1 MGYWS
6 YPRNQSVVQKRAK
19 ARRQLN
25 RLKKNNPDIQ
35 PVLIDGNALV
45 RNWWGRAW
53 NRSLEQ
59 HASISSRVGRGKSY
73 VRNGMV
79 LDLRASSGTAT
90 ALVQGNAAQP
100 YEVVM
105 DIAPVDPDKW
115 EWICEQVRG
124 EIGALEVLYDGRF
137 SDDVE
142 SLFCHR
148 VDGIFPMPREMEF
161 SCTCADT
168 EELCK
173 HAAAI
178 LYAVGTRMDEDPELF
193 FRLRQVPPEDL
204 ITEGAPIPPP
214 REEAPAPESAE
225 DLIVDLDQIPAPRV
239 ADEPAP
245 DEEAPVVKRKPGRP
259 RKSETSAGEAPVK
272 RKPGRP
278 RKSET
283 AAGEAPVKRKP
294 GRPRKSETAAGEAPV
309 KRKPGRPR
317 KSETAAGE
325 APVKRK
331 PGRPK
336 KSETAE
342 AAPVVKRRPG
352 RPKKSETAGAAP
364 VVKRRPGRPRKN
376 EAAPPEPKKPVII
389 RRRKKS
395 DTEKIAD
402 IICEAESGI
411 DIATL
416 VEKTG
421 FEERKIYNVV
431 HRLKRKGRISNPG
444 WGIYAK
450 P

>member
-6 YPRNQSVVQKRAK
+6 YPRHQSVIQKRAK

-25 RLKKNNPDIQ
+25 RLMKNNPDIQ
-35 PVLIDGNALV
+35 PVLIEGNALV

-73 VRNGMV
+73 VRNCMV
-79 LDLRASSGTAT
+79 LDLRASTGTAT
-90 ALVQGNAAQP
+90 ALVQGNAARP
-100 YEVVM
+100 YEVIAEIDQM
-105 DIAPVDPDKW
+105 DPAKW
-115 EWICEQVRG
+115 EWICDQVRG

-142 SLFCHR
+142 SLFYHR
-148 VDGIFPMPREMEF
+148 VDGIFPMPREMHF
-161 SCTCADT
+161 SCTCSDHN
-168 EELCK
+168 ELCK

-178 LYAVGTRMDEDPELF
+178 LYALGTRMDEDPSLF
-193 FRLRQVPPEDL
+193 FRLRQVPAEDL

-214 REEAPAPESAE
+214 REEPAAPESR
-225 DLIVDLDQIPAPRV
+225 DDIIVNLDEIPSPPV
-239 ADEPAP
+239 AVEPAP
-245 DEEAPVVKRKPGRP
+245 DEAAPVVKRKPGRP
-259 RKSETSAGEAPVK
+259 RKTETAGTDAPVK

-283 AAGEAPVKRKP
+283 AGADAPVKRKP
-294 GRPRKSETAAGEAPV
+294 GRPRKTETAGADAPV
-309 KRKPGRPR
+309 KRGPGRPK
-317 KSETAAGE
+317 KSETAGAG

-336 KSETAE
+336 KSESAE

-352 RPKKSETAGAAP
+352 RPRKDEAAGTT
-364 VVKRRPGRPRKN
+364 VRRRKA
-376 EAAPPEPKKPVII
+376 AAPPEPKKPVII
-389 RRRKKS
+389 RRKKKS

-411 DIATL
+411 DIPTL

-421 FEERKIYNVV
+421 FDERKIYNVV
-431 HRLKRKGRISNPG
+431 HRLKRKGRISNPS
-444 WGIYAK
+444 WGLYAK